1 MKNRII
7 VFDFDNTLFNTVD
20 AAYGRVIY
28 RKKTGKDWEH
38 HGWYN
43 REESLDSSIFP
54 IFVNNKI
61 KTEYDK
67 HKKNESDVLCLI
79 SERPVKMKKVVE
91 ELLAKNGFK
100 FDYCFFRE
108 SDEDY
113 FKIKCDQIKK
123 VIITDD
129 NINSL
134 IVWDDKEFDISR
146 FKNWAVKFFQN
157 IEVKLAKK

>member
-1 MKNRII
+1 MKNMII